1 METAPSQ
8 NVVGANAKVALGVV
22 AGPPICEAIL
32 LRYLPTLPQ
41 VAEQCYVLGSYDYY
55 RRPADYYKDLYRHL
69 SPSLDYRIYNSY
81 RELLNDERVEA
92 VVIGVEDHLHARVV
106 LDSLRAGKH
115 VYVIAPLCRYLPEAF
130 EIWDLARSSGLV
142 VQVGAPE
149 CSDRKWHQA
158 AELVGEGRIGPVVL
172 AQSSYMR
179 NSPKGEWNLTL
190 VSDEAAD
197 ANDWNLWLRGVD
209 HGGAGVTEEEHC
221 RWPKYYRYSAGLL
234 SRLLP
239 HRIHP
244 MLLALGGTSFPRR
257 VAAIGT
263 KAIHTDRKCKDAAER
278 DCPELIQVVAELDN
292 GTTLYLVSG
301 SVNEQGIPDL
311 IRGHKAS
318 LLMGW
323 NTVRLLPEPAFSQEV
338 EPWDSGPLSPTQDS
352 ALHFQNWLDAI
363 RGKAKPNCGIE
374 LALRAQV
381 LISLAEMSDR
391 MGVTCLYDPATRT
404 VRDGLGNLLKP
415 FGPAPVAGS

>member
-8 NVVGANAKVALGVV
+8 NVTGANGKVTLGVV
-22 AGPPICEAIL
+22 GRFRLCEAGSYCPAL
-32 LRYLPTLPQ
+32 TWLWGDLSPDCEVVAFSDPKGWARRVVADRRPQ
-41 VAEQCYVLGSYDYY
+41 VRVY
-55 RRPADYYKDLYRHL
+55 RD
-69 SPSLDYRIYNSY
+69 Y
-81 RELLNDERVEA
+81 RELLQDGRLDGIICA
-92 VVIGVEDHLHARVV
+92 AEDHLHAPVV

-142 VQVGAPE
+142 VQVGTPE
-149 CSDRKWHQA
+149 CSDRKWHRA

-172 AQSSYMR
+172 AQSSHMR
-179 NSPKGEWNLTL
+179 NSPKGEWNLPL
-190 VSDEAAD
+190 VPDDAAD
-197 ANDWNLWLRGVD
+197 ANDWNLWLRGVE
-209 HGGAGVTEEEHC
+209 HGGAKVTEEEHR

-234 SRLLP
+234 ARLLP
-239 HRIHP
+239 HCIHP
-244 MLLALGGTSFPRR
+244 MLLALGGTSFPTR

-263 KAIHTDRKCKDAAER
+263 KAIHTDRKCKDAADR

-318 LLMGW
+318 LLMGG

-338 EPWDSGPLSPTQDS
+338 EPWDSGPLSPTRDS

-363 RGKAKPNCGIE
+363 RGKAKPHCGIE

-415 FGPAPVAGS
+415 FGPAPNAGS